1 MAPGRGEPSSRF
13 VAPLMGESPNSVASW
28 VGSGRRRAPQA
39 GAGSD
44 RCRMVDRLRESRPL
58 RTNETKRRFDQ
69 GRRPSNQG
77 KQSTVTKQLVI
88 VESPTKAKTLERYLG
103 DGYRVAALKGHVR
116 DLPAD
121 RMGVEPD
128 RD

>member
-1 MAPGRGEPSSRF
+1 
-13 VAPLMGESPNSVASW
+13 MGESPNSVASW

-103 DGYRVAALKGHVR
+103 DGYRVAAARQHEGDRTAARRGDER
-116 DLPAD
+116 DREYAPEYEFKPDSAD
-121 RMGVEPD
+121 T
-128 RD
+128 